1 MTYWRMDGCL
11 VHNKRYINDTS
22 SCATSRR
29 IFQPKSKEQG
39 AILFILELFELF
51 YNESMLNLWMCVN
64 LQMRAAV
71 VLQHECLPNKVTTV
85 ILKHSC
91 GEWNHLQLI
100 WLLETMYFWYV
111 WRIYCCSLQG
121 ATHHCSVVLTL
132 WIQLSHRIIYHWID
146 CIELADHF
154 QHAQWM
160 SPYHGKHIGVVF
172 CITLSCLGLRLCC
185 YGTVAPSYPVPWQHQ
200 HCTNQHTF

>member
-64 LQMRAAV
+64 LQMRSSCGVATWVHAKQS
-71 VLQHECLPNKVTTV
+71 QHM
-85 ILKHSC
+85 ISKHSC

-100 WLLETMYFWYV
+100 CLLERMYFWYA
-111 WRIYCCSLQG
+111 WRYLFVFFMHLYRLWKYNKWPHWSGNWRHTLVSVLNCLSLFCLIDMCCSLIGCMCG
-121 ATHHCSVVLTL
+121 ALFWL
-132 WIQLSHRIIYHWID
+132 
-146 CIELADHF
+146 ELFGLLDLF
-154 QHAQWM
+154 E
-160 SPYHGKHIGVVF
+160 F
-172 CITLSCLGLRLCC
+172 CK
-185 YGTVAPSYPVPWQHQ
+185 Y
-200 HCTNQHTF
+200 F